1 MAIFSTKIDPRL
13 AVNGVLVDFRLA
25 FVDHSESQG
34 ATPKESHELLRFIP
48 ELLNTVAFQDR
59 LTGQWRYEYGDPIE
73 LPRVIGD
80 HTFPLMGRLY
90 RALKE
95 ARMRLTEKDIAKW
108 LKKLFNPVQH
118 QDILEEMAP
127 IYHLQD
133 GIGVFPE
140 RKTSQTNDTDID
152 WELIVPNLPNFFL
165 EVKHRNFDLKQGLIE
180 IINRLPETS
189 QPSKPTH
196 DTDRLFRKLENKF
209 EPYKPRDRLQGA
221 WISTS
226 LKQNEAQ
233 MRASFNRIHDDRLH
247 FALLVAPGAE
257 DNAAYLLTRPGVPGQ
272 HILDIFN
279 LRHKPEKVFD

>member
-1 MAIFSTKIDPRL
+1 M
-13 AVNGVLVDFRLA
+13 AVNSVLVDFVEA
-25 FVDHSESQG
+25 FMDHSGNQG
-34 ATPKESHELLRFIP
+34 ATLIESRELLKFIP
-48 ELLNTVAFQDR
+48 KLFNTRAFRDR
-59 LTGQWRYEYGDPIE
+59 LTGQWRYEYGDPIG
-73 LPRVIGD
+73 LPSVIGD
-80 HTFPLMGRLY
+80 HTFPRMGRLY

-95 ARMRLTEKDIAKW
+95 AHMRLTEKDMAKW
-108 LKKLFNPVQH
+108 CEKLFNPAQH

-127 IYHLQD
+127 IYHLED

-140 RKTSQTNDTDID
+140 QKISQTNNTDID

-165 EVKHRNFDLKQGLIE
+165 EVKHRKFDLEAGLRE
-180 IINRLPETS
+180 IISRLPKTS
-189 QPSKPTH
+189 QPGKPTH
-196 DTDRLFRKLENKF
+196 DTDLLFVNLEKKF
-209 EPYKPRDRLQGA
+209 ESCKPRDRLQGA

-233 MRASFNRIHDDRLH
+233 VRSSFNRIHDDQLH

-257 DNAAYLLTRPGVPGQ
+257 DNAAYLLTRPGIPGQ